1 MLVLEAIHEEIK
13 FDSNLR
19 LKAKSKKNIKSF
31 NVWVCYAINRTLLPY
46 LQDDEQLRMQRVNR
60 FSYDI
65 LVSRVQT
72 KITMPLD
79 GLIFC
84 IANHSERSTSRRLLD
99 DSKVHTLYLYS
110 ELTEDYVEFVYEN
123 IDFSTLT
130 II

>member
-1 MLVLEAIHEEIK
+1 MKMLVLEAIHEEIK

-31 NVWVCYAINRTLLPY
+31 NVWVSFGINRALLSY

-72 KITMPLD
+72 TITLPLD

-110 ELTEDYVEFVYEN
+110 ELTEDY
-123 IDFSTLT
+123 
-130 II
+130 